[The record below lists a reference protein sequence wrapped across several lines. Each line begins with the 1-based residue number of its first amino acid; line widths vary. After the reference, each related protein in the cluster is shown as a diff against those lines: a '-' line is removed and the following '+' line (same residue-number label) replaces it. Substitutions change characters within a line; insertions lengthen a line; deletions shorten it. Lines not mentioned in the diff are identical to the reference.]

1 MTTEEYLRYGIAL
14 VVVIALIVAASVLL
28 PRLLHGVNVPRV
40 ARRNRRLRVVEM
52 LPIDA
57 RRQLV
62 LVRRDNTEHLILLT
76 PERGLVVE
84 AGIRADATAPPPL
97 EEPA

>member
-40 ARRNRRLRVVEM
+40 SRRNRRLRVIEM

-62 LVRRDNTEHLILLT
+62 LVRRDGIEHLILLT
-76 PERGLVVE
+76 PERGLLIE
-84 AGIRADATAPPPL
+84 AGIRGEPVPNAPP
-97 EEPA
+97 EETA

>member
-1 MTTEEYLRYGIAL
+1 MTSEEYLRYGIAL

-28 PRLLHGVNVPRV
+28 PRLLHGANVPRV
-40 ARRNRRLRVVEM
+40 ARRNRRLRIVEM

-62 LVRRDNTEHLILLT
+62 LVRRDGTEHLILLT
-76 PERGLVVE
+76 PDRGLLIE
-84 AGIRADATAPPPL
+84 AGIREEPNPTAPP
-97 EEPA
+97 EETA

>member
-1 MTTEEYLRYGIAL
+1 MTTEEYMRYGIAL
-14 VVVIALIVAASVLL
+14 VVVIALIVAASILL
-28 PRLLHGVNVPRV
+28 PRLMHGANVPRV

-57 RRQLV
+57 RRQLL
-62 LVRRDNTEHLILLT
+62 LVRRDNVEHLILLT
-76 PERGLVVE
+76 PERGQVVE
-84 AGIRADATAPPPL
+84 TGIRADAPAPSPP